1 MSNQGGHR
9 PGAGRKPGPDPNA
22 AHRVR
27 RMIML
32 SEEEYRQAKMIGDGN
47 ISAGV
52 RRAIIMANTSLPL
65 TLEQLEMLNEKLYD
79 LQDEGPPGEGW
90 ASDELKKLRDLT
102 DKLLRKSK

>member
-1 MSNQGGHR
+1 MNNHGGPR
-9 PGAGRKPGPDPNA
+9 PGAGRKPGQDPNA

-52 RRAIIMANTSLPL
+52 RRAIAAL
-65 TLEQLEMLNEKLYD
+65 T
-79 LQDEGPPGEGW
+79 GASAPP
-90 ASDELKKLRDLT
+90 SDKP
-102 DKLLRKSK
+102 SS

>member
-1 MSNQGGHR
+1 MTQMTNPRGGAR

-32 SEEEYRQAKMIGDGN
+32 SDEELDKARTLGDGN

-52 RRAIIMANTSLPL
+52 RLALALSNRRP
-65 TLEQLEMLNEKLYD
+65 
-79 LQDEGPPGEGW
+79 
-90 ASDELKKLRDLT
+90 
-102 DKLLRKSK
+102 

>member
-1 MSNQGGHR
+1 MTNPRGGAR

-32 SEEEYRQAKMIGDGN
+32 SDEELDKARTLGDGN

-52 RRAIIMANTSLPL
+52 RLALALANRRP
-65 TLEQLEMLNEKLYD
+65 Q
-79 LQDEGPPGEGW
+79 GAGEDVHYFGL
-90 ASDELKKLRDLT
+90 SDGG
-102 DKLLRKSK
+102 